1 MTGQAFKR
9 ALASL
14 LGGGAVLLGGC
25 VAAVIGNAPH
35 SGTSADPRATAQ
47 AAAPL
52 DAAVRARLGADP
64 ALRGQPISVSAAG
77 GTVTLR
83 GTVATSAQR
92 AEAERTARA
101 VAGVGAVNN
110 QLKVN

>member
-1 MTGQAFKR
+1 MTGAVLKR
-9 ALASL
+9 AVAGLA
-14 LGGGAVLLGGC
+14 GAGAVLLAGC
-25 VAAVIGNAPH
+25 VAAVIGSAPS
-35 SGTSADPRATAQ
+35 SGTSADPRATAR

-52 DAAVRARLGADP
+52 DSAVRAQLSADP

-77 GTVTLR
+77 STVTLR

-110 QLKVN
+110 QLRVN